1 MASPG
6 VPPTDRVVEGAV
18 SQVPAGTDVRS
29 GHTPRSFRRSVLVSG
44 TAFDHVRNK
53 VDTGFEDLGTQPLRN
68 IAEPVRV
75 YRVPA
80 TPRVPV
86 YSFVFVSA
94 RLDRRAGPR

>member
-1 MASPG
+1 ML
-6 VPPTDRVVEGAV
+6 AV
-18 SQVPAGTDVRS
+18 RWA
-29 GHTPRSFRRSVLVSG
+29 
-44 TAFDHVRNK
+44 
-53 VDTGFEDLGTQPLRN
+53 TGFEDLGTQPLRN